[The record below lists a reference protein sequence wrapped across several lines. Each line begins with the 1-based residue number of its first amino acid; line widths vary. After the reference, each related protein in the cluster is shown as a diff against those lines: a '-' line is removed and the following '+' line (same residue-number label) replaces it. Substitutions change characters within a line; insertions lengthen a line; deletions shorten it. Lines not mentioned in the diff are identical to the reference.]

1 MKPKPGDISI
11 VDKTG
16 TFLMW
21 YDMQLIC
28 PLSYPGLKRRLQGS
42 PLLPRRQARKYS
54 MPPKRPWDLRTR
66 GKHPF
71 NFCYRRVPRTEG

>member
-21 YDMQLIC
+21 YDRNSRPALTFGALTGTLADSF
-28 PLSYPGLKRRLQGS
+28 PAPAFPVSNRERAREFTW
-42 PLLPRRQARKYS
+42 LPRMLFQSQPAVTDYYKQ
-54 MPPKRPWDLRTR
+54 P
-66 GKHPF
+66 
-71 NFCYRRVPRTEG
+71 